1 LAPSRPQAPAAAAP
15 RWNPATRLLFRFTFA
30 YFALYIFPFPLN
42 GIFFFNDITTNLWDG
57 LVRTVARYV
66 FGVEITVR
74 PNGSGDTTWNYVQVF
89 CILALAVAVT
99 AVWSLLGRRRT
110 AYPRLFQALRLW
122 VRYYLAAL
130 MITYGVVKVIPSQ
143 FPRPPLDRL
152 LQPFGDASPMGLLW
166 TFMGA
171 SVGYNFFTGAGEML
185 GGLLLT
191 TRRTT
196 LLGSLVCVGV
206 LSNVVMLN
214 FCYDVPVKLF
224 SVHLV
229 AMALFLIAPDLR
241 RLADLFVFGHA
252 SGPLEYRPLVPGWKW
267 TNRVVVVL
275 RTLAVAVLVGGGLY
289 EAHQARNTYGDLAP
303 RSPLYGVWEVER
315 FETDGNDRPPLMT
328 DKTRWRRVV
337 FDYPKMIAVQ
347 LMSDNRRRFSLKLNE
362 EGGTLALTRFDDKDW
377 KADLSYSRPEE
388 GVLTLEGTFEG
399 AKIRARLR
407 RADDA
412 GFLLRSRGFHWV
424 NEYPFNR

>member
-1 LAPSRPQAPAAAAP
+1 
-15 RWNPATRLLFRFTFA
+15 
-30 YFALYIFPFPLN
+30 LN
-42 GIFFFNDITTNLWDG
+42 GIFFFNDISTRMWDR
-57 LVRTVARYV
+57 LVRAAGRYV
-66 FGVEITVR
+66 FGVEITVL

-89 CILALAVAVT
+89 CFLMLAVAAT
-99 AVWSLLGRRRT
+99 AFWSLLDRRRT
-110 AYPRLFQALRLW
+110 AYPRLFQGLRLW

-152 LQPFGDASPMGLLW
+152 LQPIGDASPMGLLW

-171 SVGYNFFTGAGEML
+171 SVGYNLFTGAGEMV

-196 LLGSLVCVGV
+196 LLGALVCVGV

-214 FCYDVPVKLF
+214 FCYDVPVKVF
-224 SVHLV
+224 STHLL
-229 AMALFLIAPDLR
+229 AMALFLIAPDLK
-241 RLADLFVFGHA
+241 RLADLFLFGRA
-252 SGPLEYRPLVPGWKW
+252 SGPFEYRPLIPGWRW
-267 TNRVVVVL
+267 TNRVLVVL
-275 RTLAVAVLVGGGLY
+275 RTLVVPVLVGAGLY

-303 RSPLYGVWEVER
+303 RSPLYGVWEVEL
-315 FETDGNDRPPLMT
+315 FETDGEVRPPLIT

-347 LMSDNRRRFSLKLNE
+347 LMSDNRRRFSLNLNE
-362 EGGTLALTRFDDKDW
+362 EERTIALTRFDDKDW
-377 KADLSYSRPEE
+377 NSDLYYTRPQD
-388 GVLTLEGTFEG
+388 GVLMLEGMFEG
-399 AKIRARLR
+399 EMIRARLR
-407 RADDA
+407 RADEA
-412 GFLLRSRGFHWV
+412 EFLLRSRGFHWV